1 MQRTLFCISIAFLL
15 SISARAQVIETYAES
30 GASYSPPLF
39 PLFPGDT
46 GTKDLQDRHLAAVPS
61 ATQLDLAGIT
71 ANASA
76 KLKSLA
82 IVSDAS
88 FSESSTSLIPSVS
101 YDAFTEARF
110 GDTITFHSPTLEGQK
125 GNANV
130 QLIAKGGLSVTGNGD
145 GYSSQAGASYKIT
158 IVNGLDNPTESGTR
172 TLGVVGDPQVL
183 NFGGS
188 DFTSSPI
195 LGKIPFIFGQPV
207 TIEVQLTATASI
219 RVVDAND
226 GHPPGAHANADFSH
240 TLNWGGITAVTDQN
254 GNSIS
259 DWSVTSASGTDYS
272 VGVTNPIANAG
283 QNQTAQAGTLVT
295 LDGTGSSDPNNL
307 LPLTYAW
314 SFVSKPPG
322 SAAVLSNSIV
332 VNPIFT
338 PDAVGNYV
346 IQLIVT
352 DTAGFSSTPA
362 TVTVSTVDS
371 PPVADAGPDQAITVI
386 GTVLRLDGSQSYSP
400 NGLSTTYQ
408 WSILSKPAGS
418 NAALSGPTTAMPSFV
433 ADIHGTYTIQL
444 IVTDSLGTASSPAIV
459 TVTSNNTVP
468 VASAGLSQS
477 AVVGQTVTLNGSGSS
492 DADGDPLTY
501 RWSLASAPSGSQ
513 AVVSNPTAQIA
524 SFVPDLPGTFVAQL
538 IINDGLV
545 DSPPATAQI
554 QVVTIQTEVI
564 QNIQRLQQNVIA
576 SLAPGAFKNQNMQNA
591 LLNKLNAVIAN
602 MEAGKYSDALGQ
614 LQNDILGK
622 TDGCTTSGAP
632 DKNDWIVDC
641 PDQSK
646 VYTPLLNIIAEVK
659 ALCGC

>member
-1 MQRTLFCISIAFLL
+1 
-15 SISARAQVIETYAES
+15 
-30 GASYSPPLF
+30 
-39 PLFPGDT
+39 
-46 GTKDLQDRHLAAVPS
+46 
-61 ATQLDLAGIT
+61 
-71 ANASA
+71 
-76 KLKSLA
+76 
-82 IVSDAS
+82 
-88 FSESSTSLIPSVS
+88 
-101 YDAFTEARF
+101 
-110 GDTITFHSPTLEGQK
+110 
-125 GNANV
+125 
-130 QLIAKGGLSVTGNGD
+130 
-145 GYSSQAGASYKIT
+145 
-158 IVNGLDNPTESGTR
+158 
-172 TLGVVGDPQVL
+172 
-183 NFGGS
+183 
-188 DFTSSPI
+188 
-195 LGKIPFIFGQPV
+195 
-207 TIEVQLTATASI
+207 
-219 RVVDAND
+219 
-226 GHPPGAHANADFSH
+226 
-240 TLNWGGITAVTDQN
+240 
-254 GNSIS
+254 
-259 DWSVTSASGTDYS
+259 
-272 VGVTNPIANAG
+272 
-283 QNQTAQAGTLVT
+283 
-295 LDGTGSSDPNNL
+295 
-307 LPLTYAW
+307 
-314 SFVSKPPG
+314 
-322 SAAVLSNSIV
+322 VLSNSTV

>member
-1 MQRTLFCISIAFLL
+1 MS
-15 SISARAQVIETYAES
+15 ETYAES

-322 SAAVLSNSIV
+322 SAAVLSNSTV